1 MLGIIDELMAPAV
14 IMPVIIKGG
23 IDNYLVQIKE

>member
-23 IDNYLVQIKE
+23 IHAHAYFIS